1 MAASP
6 VEATTAGGP
15 LPPQAGVARWR
26 GGVGSFVLQRLLQ
39 AVLVIFGVA
48 CVTFFVLRLVP
59 GDPARLMLPPGTGE
73 DVVAGLREQLGTDEP
88 LPVQFLRF
96 LGGLLHGDL
105 GTSFRQSRPVLP
117 LVVDAFP
124 ATLGLAAT
132 TMLVAVVVAIP
143 LGILAAARSG
153 RLPDRL
159 ILMVSLV
166 GQSLPSF
173 WIGVMLVLLFSI
185 QRQWFPAIGNTGP
198 ASYVLPTITLAAV
211 LVAQLVRTVRQG
223 MLEVLQEDYIRTA
236 RAKGVPARKVL
247 LVHAFKNAAI
257 PLVTVLGLQVG
268 FVLGGAFVVELI
280 FNWPGVGLLALE
292 AIKTRD
298 FPVVQGVV
306 IVVATVF
313 VCVNLL
319 VDVAYAF
326 LNPRVRLGAEG

>member
-1 MAASP
+1 MAATP

-15 LPPQAGVARWR
+15 LPQRPEVDRRR
-26 GGVGSFVLQRLLQ
+26 GGVGAFVLQRLLQ
-39 AVLVIFGVA
+39 ALLVIFGVT

-73 DVVAGLREQLGTDEP
+73 DVVATVREQLGTDQP
-88 LPVQFLRF
+88 LPVQFVRF

-105 GTSFRQSRPVLP
+105 GSSFRQNRPVLQ
-117 LVVDAFP
+117 LVVDAVP
-124 ATLGLAAT
+124 ATLALAGT
-132 TMLVAVVVAIP
+132 TMLLAVGVAIP

-153 RLPDRL
+153 RLADRS
-159 ILMVSLV
+159 ILALSLV

-173 WIGVMLVLLFSI
+173 WIGVLLVLLFSI

-236 RAKGVPARKVL
+236 RAKGVPARKIL

>member
-1 MAASP
+1 
-6 VEATTAGGP
+6 
-15 LPPQAGVARWR
+15 
-26 GGVGSFVLQRLLQ
+26 
-39 AVLVIFGVA
+39 VA

-59 GDPARLMLPPGTGE
+59 GDPARLMLPPGTGD
-73 DVVAGLREQLGTDEP
+73 DVVAGVRERLGTDQP
-88 LPVQFLRF
+88 LPVQFVRF
-96 LGGLLHGDL
+96 LAGLLHGDL
-105 GTSFRQSRPVLP
+105 GTSFRQNRPVLG

-124 ATLGLAAT
+124 ATLALAAT
-132 TMLVAVVVAIP
+132 TMLLAVVVAIP
-143 LGILAAARSG
+143 LGILAAAHSG

-159 ILMVSLV
+159 VLALSLV
-166 GQSLPSF
+166 GQSLPNF
-173 WIGVMLVLLFSI
+173 WIGVMLVLLLSI
-185 QRQWFPAIGNTGP
+185 QRQWFPAIGNGGP
-198 ASYVLPTITLAAV
+198 RSYVLPAVTLAAG

-236 RAKGVPARKVL
+236 RAKGVPARKIL

-306 IVVATVF
+306 IVVAAVF

-319 VDVAYAF
+319 VDVVYAF